1 MQKFFK
7 RRFLEPI
14 KQLLTQGITPEK
26 VALSLAL
33 GAVLAVFPVLG
44 STTLLCALAAVVLRL
59 NLPALQLVNFL
70 LYPVQLA
77 LVVPFMRAGAHLFR
91 APQLPFSL
99 VQMLEMFRHDW
110 SHSLSLLWVAA
121 LEAIVVWALCAPVV
135 AAFLYF
141 VLRPSL
147 LRFAKTIRPAEAHA
161 R

>member
-1 MQKFFK
+1 MRSLLK
-7 RRFLEPI
+7 RRLLEPI

-26 VALSLAL
+26 IALSLAL

-70 LYPVQLA
+70 MYPVQLA
-77 LVVPFMRAGAHLFR
+77 LVVPFMRAGARLFR

-99 VQMLEMFRHDW
+99 MQMLEMFRQNW
-110 SHSLSLLWVAA
+110 SYTLGLLWVAA
-121 LEAIVVWALCAPVV
+121 LQAVVVWILCAPIVV
-135 AAFLYF
+135 ALLYL

-147 LRFAKTIRPAEAHA
+147 LRLAKTIRPAEAHA
-161 R
+161 

>member
-1 MQKFFK
+1 MRSFFK
-7 RRFLEPI
+7 RRFLDPI

-26 VALSLAL
+26 IALSLAL

-77 LVVPFMRAGAHLFR
+77 LIVPFMRAGGRLFR

-110 SHSLSLLWVAA
+110 SHTLAMLWVSAVQ
-121 LEAIVVWALCAPVV
+121 AIVVWALCAPIV
-135 AAFLYF
+135 AALLYF
-141 VLRPSL
+141 VLRPLL
-147 LRFAKTIRPAEAHA
+147 LRLAKTIRPAEAHA
-161 R
+161 